1 MLDVKKTLAKLLD
14 AVNTVDYIV
23 ERQTIS
29 FSFSNQRYKSVT
41 SSVAKTGYQ
50 PIGIVG
56 WHFGSVDWLLSTCY
70 ITGTTAALYIFRTAS
85 ITSASSTITIDVLYR
100 KV

>member
-23 ERQTIS
+23 ERKTIS

-41 SSVAKTGYQ
+41 ASVAKTGYQ

-56 WHFGSVDWLLSTCY
+56 WQFSTVDWMLSWNY
-70 ITGTTAALYIFRTAS
+70 INDTTATLYIFRTAS
-85 ITSASSTITIDVLYR
+85 ATASATITLNVLYR